1 MGDTIWF
8 SCWIVNDGD
17 DVLAENVLIKAARYD
32 AISGLVSKR
41 TIGGQ
46 GPNFIYPNDSIHFVP
61 SFLFEVITTQ
71 NYLTGDNIVVIWPK
85 ADVPNSIGQTNQ
97 YIYKNLYVLSNSISS
112 IKEQREIETSY
123 FYPQPANNQIYF
135 NSLQQIERIKI
146 FNILAE
152 EVLSCDNLKS
162 SVSVSHLPQ
171 GLYLIKMEKPF

>member
-1 MGDTIWF
+1 MKTRLFILLFTLFFVAFNAKAQTSISLSFGYNGINIPDTVTMGDTIWF

-123 FYPQPANNQIYF
+123 FYPQYLRIY
-135 NSLQQIERIKI
+135 K
-146 FNILAE
+146 
-152 EVLSCDNLKS
+152 
-162 SVSVSHLPQ
+162 H
-171 GLYLIKMEKPF
+171 